1 MHKEYLYLSFTLEKY
16 QKLNYELAFKGTCIF
31 MSVGKSRGEKRERGS
46 EAKRE
51 RKMRREEKS
60 LSSCQG

>member
-31 MSVGKSRGEKRERGS
+31 MSVGKSRGEKRERFRGKKG
-46 EAKRE
+46 EKDE
-51 RKMRREEKS
+51 KRREITK
-60 LSSCQG
+60 